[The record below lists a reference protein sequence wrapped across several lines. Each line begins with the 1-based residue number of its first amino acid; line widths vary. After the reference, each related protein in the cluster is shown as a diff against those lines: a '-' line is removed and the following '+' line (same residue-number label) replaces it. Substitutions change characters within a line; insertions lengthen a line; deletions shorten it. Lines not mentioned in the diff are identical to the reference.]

1 MCQIHTQW
9 SHFSR
14 QLVTVVVDD
23 ILIEKVWSDH
33 HVMINNSTLHLLSH
47 CLSGGPRLKKNL
59 NSNSIFFVI
68 VLVSYF
74 QKGRFLNHLVCVISL
89 KVKALG
95 RGCKKCL
102 LFFAGLQATQQ
113 WLESGGVLAC
123 SDVSDLSEAWKK
135 KLISP
140 QRGLPHSQGAC
151 WCRVQHHF
159 R

>member
-1 MCQIHTQW
+1 MIINSSLHLLQDPMCQIYTQWSHFLRQLVTVVFDDVLIEKYGNIIMYLIINSSLHLLQHPMCQIHTQW

-68 VLVSYF
+68 VLVFYF
-74 QKGRFLNHLVCVISL
+74 QKG
-89 KVKALG
+89 
-95 RGCKKCL
+95 
-102 LFFAGLQATQQ
+102 
-113 WLESGGVLAC
+113 
-123 SDVSDLSEAWKK
+123 
-135 KLISP
+135 
-140 QRGLPHSQGAC
+140 
-151 WCRVQHHF
+151 
-159 R
+159 